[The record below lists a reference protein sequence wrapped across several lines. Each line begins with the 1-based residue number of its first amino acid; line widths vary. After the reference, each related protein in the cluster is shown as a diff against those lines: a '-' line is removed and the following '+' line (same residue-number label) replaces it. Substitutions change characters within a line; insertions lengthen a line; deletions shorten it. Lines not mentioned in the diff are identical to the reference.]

1 MGLLKSGFMQPV
13 EDTTPIEE
21 SEETNPGGATL
32 ISDIPDDA
40 FGHVLFWLPPLT
52 NLAAARVAK
61 QWRVRVAKFFATLRE
76 LDVTTEEMSASL
88 VRGASGPER
97 WGRKSSRLAM
107 LLGKCRSLESLTVG
121 FGEYEES
128 LGECPSHLLRSLSL
142 RRLVIAGDYMT
153 PDCVHNIARL
163 SPNLEEFKWRDD
175 FDDSYRVLG
184 YGAVGTLR
192 VLHRHCRRLRR
203 LPPFGCCCSRGPLEP
218 DGPCGYEAEA
228 FELLKTWPSLE
239 AIEIHQCFPLSIGEM
254 RDRALGFGTDK
265 GQFKGILR
273 VVMHDL
279 DDLVFDEVAGG
290 EVPAELILQRDFGK
304 NERRPLRFGTI
315 EDLPPY

>member
-107 LLGKCRSLESLTVG
+107 LLV
-121 FGEYEES
+121 F
-128 LGECPSHLLRSLSL
+128 P
-142 RRLVIAGDYMT
+142 
-153 PDCVHNIARL
+153 PQ
-163 SPNLEEFKWRDD
+163 
-175 FDDSYRVLG
+175 YR
-184 YGAVGTLR
+184 
-192 VLHRHCRRLRR
+192 
-203 LPPFGCCCSRGPLEP
+203 
-218 DGPCGYEAEA
+218 
-228 FELLKTWPSLE
+228 
-239 AIEIHQCFPLSIGEM
+239 
-254 RDRALGFGTDK
+254 
-265 GQFKGILR
+265 
-273 VVMHDL
+273 
-279 DDLVFDEVAGG
+279 
-290 EVPAELILQRDFGK
+290 
-304 NERRPLRFGTI
+304 
-315 EDLPPY
+315 

>member
-61 QWRVRVAKFFATLRE
+61 QWR
-76 LDVTTEEMSASL
+76 
-88 VRGASGPER
+88 
-97 WGRKSSRLAM
+97 
-107 LLGKCRSLESLTVG
+107 
-121 FGEYEES
+121 
-128 LGECPSHLLRSLSL
+128 
-142 RRLVIAGDYMT
+142 
-153 PDCVHNIARL
+153 
-163 SPNLEEFKWRDD
+163 
-175 FDDSYRVLG
+175 
-184 YGAVGTLR
+184 
-192 VLHRHCRRLRR
+192 
-203 LPPFGCCCSRGPLEP
+203 
-218 DGPCGYEAEA
+218 
-228 FELLKTWPSLE
+228 
-239 AIEIHQCFPLSIGEM
+239 
-254 RDRALGFGTDK
+254 RALGFGTDK

>member
-1 MGLLKSGFMQPV
+1 MGLLKSGWMQPV
-13 EDTTPIEE
+13 VEEPTAPTADSE
-21 SEETNPGGATL
+21 SETLAERPEPHGAKAL

-61 QWRVRVAKFFATLRE
+61 QWRVRVAKYF
-76 LDVTTEEMSASL
+76 
-88 VRGASGPER
+88 
-97 WGRKSSRLAM
+97 
-107 LLGKCRSLESLTVG
+107 
-121 FGEYEES
+121 
-128 LGECPSHLLRSLSL
+128 
-142 RRLVIAGDYMT
+142 
-153 PDCVHNIARL
+153 
-163 SPNLEEFKWRDD
+163 
-175 FDDSYRVLG
+175 
-184 YGAVGTLR
+184 
-192 VLHRHCRRLRR
+192 
-203 LPPFGCCCSRGPLEP
+203 
-218 DGPCGYEAEA
+218 
-228 FELLKTWPSLE
+228 
-239 AIEIHQCFPLSIGEM
+239 
-254 RDRALGFGTDK
+254 GFGTDK

>member
-21 SEETNPGGATL
+21 SETL

-61 QWRVRVAKFFATLRE
+61 QWRVRVAKYFERLRE

-121 FGEYEES
+121 FK
-128 LGECPSHLLRSLSL
+128 
-142 RRLVIAGDYMT
+142 DT
-153 PDCVHNIARL
+153 
-163 SPNLEEFKWRDD
+163 
-175 FDDSYRVLG
+175 
-184 YGAVGTLR
+184 
-192 VLHRHCRRLRR
+192 
-203 LPPFGCCCSRGPLEP
+203 
-218 DGPCGYEAEA
+218 
-228 FELLKTWPSLE
+228 
-239 AIEIHQCFPLSIGEM
+239 
-254 RDRALGFGTDK
+254 
-265 GQFKGILR
+265 GQFKGILKAII
-273 VVMHDL
+273 HDV
-279 DDLVFDEVAGG
+279 DELVYDEDAGG
-290 EVPAELILQRDFGK
+290 DVPLQFTIQRDFSK
-304 NERRPLRFGTI
+304 NEKRPLRWCDK
-315 EDLPPY
+315 EEELDLPPY